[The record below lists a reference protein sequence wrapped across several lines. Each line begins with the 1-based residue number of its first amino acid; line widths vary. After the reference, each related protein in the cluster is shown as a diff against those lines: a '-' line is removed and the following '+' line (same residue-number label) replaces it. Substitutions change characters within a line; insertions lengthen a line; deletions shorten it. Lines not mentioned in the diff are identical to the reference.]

1 MNIKPAQLASFCRN
15 PNTDIKCIILFGTNE
30 GLINEWQNKCA
41 LAVCE
46 DLNDAF
52 RYSSFEMG
60 QISSDGGEVY
70 GEYHAQSLM
79 GGRRVVVIKNAD
91 NNIYPI
97 VKSMLPETKSE
108 NLLIISSTSL
118 NTRSSLI
125 SWAKERDDIY
135 VVACYEERD
144 DNLAQS
150 AAQMLSERGLRASP
164 DTVQF
169 LASKLSPDHKL
180 NVAEIDKL
188 ALYLGDNK
196 NVSID
201 DVRAVVSDI
210 AGADYE
216 DLCYFVAGGNTLKAC
231 AMFERFIK
239 EGAEPASIMRQISYH
254 FLKLLTISTLI
265 AQGKTTEEALKTL
278 RPQLMFYRKD
288 DFLRQL
294 RIWNKERILSALS
307 MLYDCERDCKTT
319 SIPAENVAEY
329 CILRISGAVK
339 KFR

>member
-46 DLNDAF
+46 DINDAF
-52 RYSSFEMG
+52 RCSSFEMG
-60 QISSDGGEVY
+60 QISSDGGEVN

-91 NNIYPI
+91 NNVYPI

-150 AAQMLSERGLRASP
+150 AAQMLSERGLHASP

-188 ALYLGDNK
+188 ALYSGDNK

-216 DLCYFVAGGNTLKAC
+216 DLCYFVANGNTLKAC

-239 EGAEPASIMRQISYH
+239 EGAESASIIRQISYH
-254 FLKLLTISTLI
+254 FLKLLNISTLVT
-265 AQGKTTEEALKTL
+265 QGKTTEEALKTL

-319 SIPAENVAEY
+319 SMPAENVAEY